1 MEYGVGID
9 CVSAGEISVALK
21 AGFDPKKIYF
31 HGNNKLPSEIQYA
44 LENGVENFVI
54 DNFYEIELVEEIASK
69 LNVMVNGLVRI
80 TPGVYAGGH
89 DYIRVGAKDTKF
101 GFSSHDNTYLKAIKK
116 VIDAPNINFDGIHC
130 HVGSQI
136 EDIQAYVLAMN
147 KFVEIAYEIYDI
159 RKSLDTLATIKAME
173 LMTPE
178 DFDELEALLLEGEQ
192 YNKNNQVDD
201 LLQNFSDFNSF
212 IYTKSQMLRLK
223 KIVTD
228 LHAYLI
234 YFRDIAIRAS
244 ERRSIALEEH
254 WLIFRGMKTK
264 NIDQIT
270 LLTHEHL
277 NRSLQFILKEMER
290 RQIE

>member
-1 MEYGVGID
+1 MNPTVEAVKRNLDLTSSKPLKICTYEAFKKTIILGDIPVGERINEKEFSEQLNISRTPIRFALQELVKEQLVEHIPMVGI
-9 CVSAGEISVALK
+9 VVKGIS
-21 AGFDPKKIYF
+21 
-31 HGNNKLPSEIQYA
+31 
-44 LENGVENFVI
+44 
-54 DNFYEIELVEEIASK
+54 
-69 LNVMVNGLVRI
+69 M
-80 TPGVYAGGH
+80 
-89 DYIRVGAKDTKF
+89 KD
-101 GFSSHDNTYLKAIKK
+101 
-116 VIDAPNINFDGIHC
+116 
-130 HVGSQI
+130 
-136 EDIQAYVLAMN
+136 
-147 KFVEIAYEIYDI
+147 AYEIYDI

>member
-1 MEYGVGID
+1 MNPTVEAVKRNLDLTSSKPLKICTYEAFKKTIILGDIPAGERINEKEFSEQLNISRTPIRFALQELVKEQLVEHIPMVGI
-9 CVSAGEISVALK
+9 VVKGIS
-21 AGFDPKKIYF
+21 
-31 HGNNKLPSEIQYA
+31 
-44 LENGVENFVI
+44 
-54 DNFYEIELVEEIASK
+54 
-69 LNVMVNGLVRI
+69 M
-80 TPGVYAGGH
+80 
-89 DYIRVGAKDTKF
+89 KD
-101 GFSSHDNTYLKAIKK
+101 
-116 VIDAPNINFDGIHC
+116 
-130 HVGSQI
+130 
-136 EDIQAYVLAMN
+136 
-147 KFVEIAYEIYDI
+147 AYEIYDI

-223 KIVTD
+223 KI
-228 LHAYLI
+228 
-234 YFRDIAIRAS
+234 AIRAS

>member
-1 MEYGVGID
+1 MNPTVEAVKRNLDLTSSKPLKICTYEAFKKTIILGDILAGERINEKEFSEQLNISRTPIRFALQELVKEQLVEHIPMVGI
-9 CVSAGEISVALK
+9 VVKGIS
-21 AGFDPKKIYF
+21 
-31 HGNNKLPSEIQYA
+31 
-44 LENGVENFVI
+44 
-54 DNFYEIELVEEIASK
+54 
-69 LNVMVNGLVRI
+69 M
-80 TPGVYAGGH
+80 
-89 DYIRVGAKDTKF
+89 KD
-101 GFSSHDNTYLKAIKK
+101 
-116 VIDAPNINFDGIHC
+116 
-130 HVGSQI
+130 
-136 EDIQAYVLAMN
+136 
-147 KFVEIAYEIYDI
+147 AYEIYDI

-173 LMTPE
+173 LMTPA

-277 NRSLQFILKEMER
+277 NRSLQFILKEMEH

>member
-1 MEYGVGID
+1 MNPTVEAVKRNLDLTSSKPLKICTYEAFKKTIILGGDIPAGERINEKEFSEQLNISRTPIRFALQELVKEQLVEHIPMVGI
-9 CVSAGEISVALK
+9 VVKGIS
-21 AGFDPKKIYF
+21 
-31 HGNNKLPSEIQYA
+31 
-44 LENGVENFVI
+44 
-54 DNFYEIELVEEIASK
+54 
-69 LNVMVNGLVRI
+69 M
-80 TPGVYAGGH
+80 
-89 DYIRVGAKDTKF
+89 KD
-101 GFSSHDNTYLKAIKK
+101 
-116 VIDAPNINFDGIHC
+116 
-130 HVGSQI
+130 
-136 EDIQAYVLAMN
+136 
-147 KFVEIAYEIYDI
+147 AYEIYDI

>member
-1 MEYGVGID
+1 AGERINEKEFSEQLNISRTPIRFALQELVKEQLVEHIPMVGI
-9 CVSAGEISVALK
+9 VVKGIS
-21 AGFDPKKIYF
+21 
-31 HGNNKLPSEIQYA
+31 
-44 LENGVENFVI
+44 
-54 DNFYEIELVEEIASK
+54 
-69 LNVMVNGLVRI
+69 M
-80 TPGVYAGGH
+80 
-89 DYIRVGAKDTKF
+89 KD
-101 GFSSHDNTYLKAIKK
+101 
-116 VIDAPNINFDGIHC
+116 
-130 HVGSQI
+130 
-136 EDIQAYVLAMN
+136 
-147 KFVEIAYEIYDI
+147 AYEIYDI